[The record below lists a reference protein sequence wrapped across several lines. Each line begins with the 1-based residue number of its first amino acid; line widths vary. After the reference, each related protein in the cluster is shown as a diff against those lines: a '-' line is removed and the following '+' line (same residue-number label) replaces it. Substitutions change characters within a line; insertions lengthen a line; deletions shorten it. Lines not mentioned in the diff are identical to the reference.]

1 MVILRLSVAT
11 LAADESIKK
20 KKLFESRTKTL
31 PILKSLV
38 GPFPHYSMWTLLA
51 DKGIIKAADGVTW
64 TS

>member
-1 MVILRLSVAT
+1 MKVS
-11 LAADESIKK
+11 KK

>member
-1 MVILRLSVAT
+1 MAILRLWVAA
-11 LAADESIKK
+11 LAADESIKS
-20 KKLFESRTKTL
+20 KLFESRTKTL

-51 DKGIIKAADGVTW
+51 DKGIMKAADGVTS

>member
-1 MVILRLSVAT
+1 MATLRLWVAA
-11 LAADESIKK
+11 LAADESIKN
-20 KKLFESRTKTL
+20 KLFESRTKTL

-51 DKGIIKAADGVTW
+51 DKGIMKAADGVTS

>member
-1 MVILRLSVAT
+1 MAILRLWVAA
-11 LAADESIKK
+11 LAADESIKN
-20 KKLFESRTKTL
+20 KLFESRTKTL

>member
-1 MVILRLSVAT
+1 MAILRLWVAA
-11 LAADESIKK
+11 LAADESIKN
-20 KKLFESRTKTL
+20 KLFESRTKTL

-51 DKGIIKAADGVTW
+51 DKGIMKAADGVTS

>member
-1 MVILRLSVAT
+1 MVILRLSVAA
-11 LAADESIKK
+11 LAADESIKN
-20 KKLFESRTKTL
+20 KLFESRTKTL